1 MYDFSSVTPSIR
13 MLAGAGIWV
22 LISLVLALIGG
33 ILIYFMFLN
42 KENETKFTGK
52 TKWIYD
58 FLSFKKLF
66 AETLLKIVYI
76 VTALFITLSSFSML
90 GINFAGFVAYLIVG
104 NVVARITYEF
114 MLAILLICKNTT
126 EINSKLKKDNTK
138 QKETKKE
145 DK

>member
-66 AETLLKIVYI
+66 AETLLKIAYI